1 MKDLESQLKMPKNSA
16 VLIMGEVGSY
26 WINLSLNRA
35 LAINGYENLHDFF
48 VELLIT
54 EHPKELELADYVIT
68 TTPQAGKKLLSRYE
82 LKPWQHLIKLDI
94 QPNVEINPL
103 SNVLNY
109 IKPYFEE

>member
-1 MKDLESQLKMPKNSA
+1 MPKSSA
-16 VLIMGEVGSY
+16 VLIMGEVDSS
-26 WINLSLNRA
+26 WINLFLNSA
-35 LAINGYENLHDFF
+35 LIMNGYVNLHDFF
-48 VELLIT
+48 AEGLIVER
-54 EHPKELELADYVIT
+54 PQELELADYVIT

-94 QPNVEINPL
+94 QPNVEIDPL